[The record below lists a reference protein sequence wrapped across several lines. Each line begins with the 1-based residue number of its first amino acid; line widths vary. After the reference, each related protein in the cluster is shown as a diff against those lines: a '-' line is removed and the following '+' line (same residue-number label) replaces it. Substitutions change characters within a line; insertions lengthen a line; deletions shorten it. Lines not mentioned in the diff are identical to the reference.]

1 MALRMQ
7 LLTRCLPA
15 ALMVC
20 PLLGAPALATS
31 FGAGIENSQW
41 YLTESVFECAL
52 VHEVPGYGRAIF
64 RHRAGESLL
73 FSLEAD
79 APLMRPG
86 RGMLVAEAPSWRPGI
101 VPRPLGLVTVPK
113 GSSAVVLSAIQ
124 SMQVAYGLLD
134 GLSPTLTRQS
144 WFNAQPVRVHV
155 SNINFA
161 LPFRGYRACAG
172 NLLPAN
178 LDQLQGSQI
187 QFSSASVALS
197 DADRLSLNEVV
208 AYVLADSTVTTV
220 LVDGHTDRAGSR
232 IDNRKLAQDR
242 AEAVAGYL
250 ESQGV
255 TERKIIVRAHG
266 DQFSGSGN
274 PAQNRRVVIRMEREG
289 DSTQRQQASATIE
302 LGAG

>member
-1 MALRMQ
+1 
-7 LLTRCLPA
+7 
-15 ALMVC
+15 MVC

-52 VHEVPGYGRAIF
+52 VHEVPGYGRATF

-79 APLMRPG
+79 APLMGPG

-101 VPRPLGLVTVPK
+101 APRPLGLVTIPE
-113 GSSAVVLSAIQ
+113 GSSAVVLSTVQ

-144 WFNAQPVRVHV
+144 WFNARPVRVHV

-161 LPFRGYRACAG
+161 LPFQGYRACVG

-178 LDQLQGSQI
+178 LDQLQGLQI

-197 DADRLSLNEVV
+197 NADRRSLNEVV

-220 LVDGHTDRAGSR
+220 LVDGHTDRTGSR

-250 ESQGV
+250 KSQGV
-255 TERKIIVRAHG
+255 TERKIVVRAHG
-266 DQFSGSGN
+266 DQFAGSGN
-274 PAQNRRVVIRMEREG
+274 LAQNRRVVIRLEREG
-289 DSTQRQQASATIE
+289 DSTQWQQTGATAE
-302 LGAG
+302 PGAG

>member
-15 ALMVC
+15 ALVVC
-20 PLLGAPALATS
+20 PLLSAPALATS

-41 YLTESVFECAL
+41 YLSESVFECAL
-52 VHEVPGYGRAIF
+52 VHQVPGYGRATF

-79 APLMRPG
+79 TPLMRPG
-86 RGMLVAEAPSWRPGI
+86 SGMLVAEAPSWRPG
-101 VPRPLGLVTVPK
+101 VAPRPLGLVTVPE
-113 GSSAVVLSAIQ
+113 GSSAVVLGAIQ

-144 WFNAQPVRVHV
+144 WFNTQPVRVHV

-161 LPFRGYRACAG
+161 SPFQGYRACAG

-187 QFSSASVALS
+187 LFSSASVALN
-197 DADRLSLNEVV
+197 DADRRSLDKVV
-208 AYVLADSTVTTV
+208 AYVLADSTVTKV
-220 LVDGHTDRAGSR
+220 LVDGHTDRTGRR

-250 ESQGV
+250 KSQGV
-255 TERKIIVRAHG
+255 AESKIVVRAHG
-266 DQFSGSGN
+266 DQFAASGN
-274 PAQNRRVVIRMEREG
+274 PARCY
-289 DSTQRQQASATIE
+289 SH
-302 LGAG
+302 GARGR

>member
-15 ALMVC
+15 ALVVC
-20 PLLGAPALATS
+20 PLLSAPALATS

-41 YLTESVFECAL
+41 YLSESVFECAL
-52 VHEVPGYGRAIF
+52 VHQVPGYGRATF

-79 APLMRPG
+79 TPLMRPG
-86 RGMLVAEAPSWRPGI
+86 SGMLVAEAPSWRPG
-101 VPRPLGLVTVPK
+101 VAPRPLGLVTVPE
-113 GSSAVVLSAIQ
+113 GSSAVVLGAIQ

-144 WFNAQPVRVHV
+144 WFNTQPVRVHV

-161 LPFRGYRACAG
+161 SPFQGYRACAG

-187 QFSSASVALS
+187 LFSSASVALN
-197 DADRLSLNEVV
+197 DADRRSLDRVV

-220 LVDGHTDRAGSR
+220 LVDGHTDRTGRR

-250 ESQGV
+250 KSQGV
-255 TERKIIVRAHG
+255 AESKIVVRAHG
-266 DQFSGSGN
+266 DQFAASGN
-274 PAQNRRVVIRMEREG
+274 PAQDRRVVIRMERKG
-289 DSTQRQQASATIE
+289 DSTEWQQASAIPE
-302 LGAG
+302 SGAG

>member
-1 MALRMQ
+1 MALRTQ
-7 LLTRCLPA
+7 FLTRCLPA

-20 PLLGAPALATS
+20 PLLSPPALATS
-31 FGAGIENSQW
+31 FGAGVENSQW

-52 VHEVPGYGRAIF
+52 VHKVPGYGRATF

-79 APLMRPG
+79 TPLMRPG
-86 RGMLVAEAPSWRPGI
+86 RGVLVAEAPSWRPG
-101 VPRPLGLVTVPK
+101 VAPRPLGLVTVPA
-113 GSSAVVLSAIQ
+113 GSRAVVLSAIQ

-155 SNINFA
+155 SNINFVS
-161 LPFRGYRACAG
+161 PFQGYRVCAG

-197 DADRLSLNEVV
+197 DADRRSLDKIV
-208 AYVLADSTVTTV
+208 AYALADSTVTTV
-220 LVDGHTDRAGSR
+220 LVDGHTDRMGSR

-242 AEAVAGYL
+242 AEAVASYL
-250 ESQGV
+250 KSQGV
-255 TERKIIVRAHG
+255 TESKIVVRAHG
-266 DQFSGSGN
+266 DQFAGSGN
-274 PAQNRRVVIRMEREG
+274 SAQNRRVVIRIEREG
-289 DSTQRQQASATIE
+289 DSTQRQQASATTE
-302 LGAG
+302 PGAG

>member
-7 LLTRCLPA
+7 LLPRCLPA

-20 PLLGAPALATS
+20 PLLSVPALATS

-41 YLTESVFECAL
+41 YLSESVFECAL
-52 VHEVPGYGRAIF
+52 VHQVPGYGRATF

-79 APLMRPG
+79 TPLMRPG
-86 RGMLVAEAPSWRPGI
+86 RGMLVAEAPSWRPG
-101 VPRPLGLVTVPK
+101 VAPRPLGLVTVPE
-113 GSSAVVLSAIQ
+113 GSSAVVLSATQ
-124 SMQVAYGLLD
+124 SMQVAYVLLD

-144 WFNAQPVRVHV
+144 WFNTQSVRVHV

-161 LPFRGYRACAG
+161 SPFQGYRACAG

-187 QFSSASVALS
+187 LFSSASVALS
-197 DADRLSLNEVV
+197 DADRRSLDKVV

-220 LVDGHTDRAGSR
+220 LVDGHTDRTGSR

-250 ESQGV
+250 KSQGV
-255 TERKIIVRAHG
+255 AENKIVVRAHG
-266 DQFSGSGN
+266 DQFAASGN

-289 DSTQRQQASATIE
+289 DITQWQQASATTE
-302 LGAG
+302 PGAG